1 MLAHFQRLTS
11 PLCLGVH
18 MDETTKEIAK
28 TTSKALEVAEKVGS
42 FLGTVLGDAFKEVG
56 ASIHD
61 WAKFYRYK
69 NLLKINDKVIQLH
82 KERGIQGKSVP
93 IQPSI
98 GIPLIQAASLSED
111 ENLQQKWATLIANAT
126 DPNYKDKIRK
136 SYIDILSSLDPSD
149 ALVLDW
155 MAAQGWNNE
164 LGEITIKIITENLNL
179 SETDAKISSSN
190 LNRLGLIDFGVPTTV
205 GSIGISASGNETRFK
220 LNQLGWAL
228 LKLCEDKA

>member
-1 MLAHFQRLTS
+1 
-11 PLCLGVH
+11 

-28 TTSKALEVAEKVGS
+28 TTNKALEVAEKVGS
-42 FLGTVLGDAFKEVG
+42 FLSTVLGDAFKEAG

-69 NLLKINDKVIQLH
+69 NLLKINDKVGQLH
-82 KERGIQGKSVP
+82 KERGMQGKSVP

-98 GIPLIQAASLSED
+98 GIPLIEAASLAED

-126 DPNYKDKIRK
+126 DPNNKDKIRK

-149 ALVLDW
+149 AVVLDF
-155 MAAQGWNNE
+155 MSTQGWNNE
-164 LGEITIKIITENLNL
+164 LGEITIKIIVENLNL
-179 SETDAKISSSN
+179 SEPEAKISTSN
-190 LNRLGLIDFGVPTTV
+190 LNRLGLIDFGVPSRFG
-205 GSIGISASGNETRFK
+205 GSIDISASDNETRFK

-228 LKLCEDKA
+228 LKLCKNKA